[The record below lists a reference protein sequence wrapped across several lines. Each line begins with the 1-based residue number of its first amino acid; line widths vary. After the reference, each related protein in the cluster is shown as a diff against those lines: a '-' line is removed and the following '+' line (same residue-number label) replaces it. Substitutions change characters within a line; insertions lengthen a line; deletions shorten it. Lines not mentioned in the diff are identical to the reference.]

1 MTGSRRTAFLFLSL
15 AALGLLGAHPAA
27 ASPRA
32 TVSVRPVPKG
42 RVGRATPKA
51 RLWVRRYDGPAN
63 DVDAATALGVSPD
76 GSKVFVTGQSTGSTS
91 SQDYFTLAYDAPTGA
106 RLWAKRYNGP
116 ANDYDVATAL
126 AVSPDG
132 SKVFVTGY
140 SYGSGSSYDYATVAY
155 EATTGA
161 QLWVARYNGPASS
174 FDVATGLGVSP
185 DGSRVFVTGYRTGST
200 SLDDYATIAYD
211 SSTGATLWMRPYNG
225 PGNLSDDARA
235 LEISPDGSAV
245 FVTGDSF
252 GSNSSYDYTTIAYD
266 ALTGAAL
273 WHKRYDGPAKG
284 DDIAYALGVAP
295 DGSTV
300 FVSGSSVGAT
310 SSDDYLTVAYE
321 ASTGARLWVRRFN
334 GPGNILDDAVDLGV
348 SPAGS
353 SVFVTGYSAESPGF
367 EDYVTVAYEASTGAR
382 LWVRRYDGPGNGSDV
397 AQALGVSTDGSAVFV
412 TGGSVDSTSLGDYA
426 TIAYDAATGATVW
439 VRRYKGPANNND
451 EAYAL
456 AVSPSGGAL
465 YVTGVSIG
473 SSGSSDYATVA
484 YSTA

>member
-1 MTGSRRTAFLFLSL
+1 
-15 AALGLLGAHPAA
+15 
-27 ASPRA
+27 
-32 TVSVRPVPKG
+32 
-42 RVGRATPKA
+42 
-51 RLWVRRYDGPAN
+51 
-63 DVDAATALGVSPD
+63 
-76 GSKVFVTGQSTGSTS
+76 
-91 SQDYFTLAYDAPTGA
+91 
-106 RLWAKRYNGP
+106 
-116 ANDYDVATAL
+116 
-126 AVSPDG
+126 
-132 SKVFVTGY
+132 
-140 SYGSGSSYDYATVAY
+140 
-155 EATTGA
+155 
-161 QLWVARYNGPASS
+161 
-174 FDVATGLGVSP
+174 
-185 DGSRVFVTGYRTGST
+185 
-200 SLDDYATIAYD
+200 
-211 SSTGATLWMRPYNG
+211 MRPYNG

-382 LWVRRYDGPGNGSDV
+382 LWVRRYDGRGNGADV
-397 AQALGVSTDGSAVFV
+397 AQALGVSKDGSAVFV